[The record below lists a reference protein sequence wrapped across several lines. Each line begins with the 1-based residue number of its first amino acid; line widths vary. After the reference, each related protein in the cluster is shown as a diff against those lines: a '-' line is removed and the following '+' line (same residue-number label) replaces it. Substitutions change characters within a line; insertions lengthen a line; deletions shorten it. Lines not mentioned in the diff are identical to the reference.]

1 MRLLLACAGF
11 RPLYKVLGRDMNSK
25 ETLFAGLAGLRGSVS
40 LILAQA
46 VITEDKGGDSTSQVG
61 NRFLE
66 RGKGGKTIPE
76 RKRGKRGGRLGKRRM
91 QMFTVVVV
99 VVVTTTIIVIITI
112 IITTTTTIIVITTI
126 SLFNNDNNNN
136 SNSNVIV
143 INKQVFTNS
152 NVRQSSPSRS
162 HA

>member
-1 MRLLLACAGF
+1 M
-11 RPLYKVLGRDMNSK
+11 YKVLGRDMNSK

-61 NRFLE
+61 NKFLE
-66 RGKGGKTIPE
+66 RGKGEKTIPE

-99 VVVTTTIIVIITI
+99 VVVVTTTIIVIITI
-112 IITTTTTIIVITTI
+112 IITTTTTTIVIITTI
-126 SLFNNDNNNN
+126 SLLIMTITIIVT
-136 SNSNVIV
+136 VI
-143 INKQVFTNS
+143 
-152 NVRQSSPSRS
+152 
-162 HA
+162 